1 LHDEEEAS
9 YGISGAVS
17 KIGGKRGGKYGPL
30 WEEIARIGQKSN
42 AQNEKRQTQEW
53 PERKKSSEPETGR
66 CHRPLGSA
74 QEGSQGTVPA
84 QEKD

>member
-1 LHDEEEAS
+1 MPDFTVRMIKP
-9 YGISGAVS
+9 ISRR
-17 KIGGKRGGKYGPL
+17 GKRGGNDGPL
-30 WEEIARIGQKSN
+30 WKEVARIGQRSN
-42 AQNEKRQTQEW
+42 AQNEKGQAQER

-84 QEKD
+84 QKND